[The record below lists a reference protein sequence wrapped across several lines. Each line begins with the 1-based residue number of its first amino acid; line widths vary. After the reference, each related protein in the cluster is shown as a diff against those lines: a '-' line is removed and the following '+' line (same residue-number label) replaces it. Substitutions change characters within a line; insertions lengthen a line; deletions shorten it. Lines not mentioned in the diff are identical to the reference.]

1 MHIQESGTM
10 MHCDF
15 HDTRIISGYSTSIV
29 LDNGKI
35 EEIASNLMSS
45 AGIRALK
52 GGSWGFVTTDDLTDL
67 NHALKSAEELSASI
81 DRMVPREKVLLAP
94 IQKKAVSLRGSVKEN
109 PRNIPIEEKIE
120 LIRDIEQ
127 HARID
132 GVTSTTVMYS
142 ESYARIR
149 YQSSEGLD
157 LEHDNFRTGFV
168 VTAVASDGT
177 TYQSGRK
184 SRFGVCGYELFKKY
198 DALDLAKEA
207 GTTATK
213 LLHARQPEGGTMS
226 CVLDPELAGVFI
238 HEAVG
243 HAAEADLVLE
253 NSSILAGKIGCAIAS
268 PGVTVHDDP
277 TLDGYGHYP
286 FDAEGVPA
294 KRTMLIDHGVLCS
307 YLHSRETAGKFGG
320 SGKGAGNGG
329 SGGNA
334 RAQGCAIPIP
344 RMSNTFIANGD
355 MKFEEMIEEL
365 KNGVY
370 LKGSRGGQVNTG
382 EGIFQFNA
390 ELGFVVRDGE
400 ICEML
405 RDVSLSGQ
413 TLEIL
418 KNITAVGNDL
428 EFNSGWC
435 GKNGQTVPVSDGS
448 PHILVRSAVVGGSG

>member
-1 MHIQESGTM
+1 

-15 HDTRIISGYSTSIV
+15 YDIRILSGYSTSIV

-35 EEIASNLMSS
+35 EEITNSFTSS
-45 AGIRALK
+45 AGIRALL
-52 GGSWGFVTTDDLTDL
+52 GGSWGFVTTDDLANLDQ
-67 NHALKSAEELSASI
+67 ALRSAEELAASI
-81 DRMVPREKVLLAP
+81 NRTVPRDAVHLAP
-94 IQKKAVSLRGSVKEN
+94 IGEAEMLTELSVKED
-109 PRNIPIEEKIE
+109 PRDIPIEEKIE

-127 HARID
+127 HACTD
-132 GVTSTTVMYS
+132 GITSTTVVYS
-142 ESYARIR
+142 ESCAKVR

-157 LEHDNFRTGFV
+157 LEHEVFRTGFGI
-168 VTAVASDGT
+168 TAVASDGA

-198 DALDLAKEA
+198 DVLALAEKA
-207 GTTATK
+207 GRTAAE
-213 LLHARQPEGGTMS
+213 LLHACQPEGGIVP

-253 NSSILAGKIGCAIAS
+253 NSSILAGKIGERIAS
-268 PGVTVHDDP
+268 QHVTVYDDP
-277 TLDGYGHYP
+277 TMHEYGYYP

-294 KRTMLIDHGVLCS
+294 KRTTLIDCGVLTS
-307 YLHSRETAGKFGG
+307 YLHSRETAGRLGGG
-320 SGKGAGNGG
+320 SSSAGSGGDSSGNGG
-329 SGGNA
+329 SGGGNA

-344 RMSNTFIANGD
+344 RMSNTFIANRD
-355 MKFEEMIEEL
+355 MSFEEIIAEL
-365 KNGVY
+365 RDGVY

-390 ELGFVVRDGE
+390 ELGYVVRNGE

-418 KNITAVGNDL
+418 KNIAAVGDDL
-428 EFNSGWC
+428 AFHSGRC
-435 GKNGQTVPVSDGS
+435 GKSGQTVPVSDGS
-448 PHILVRSAVVGGSG
+448 PHILVSRAMVGGSG

>member
-1 MHIQESGTM
+1 

-15 HDTRIISGYSTSIV
+15 YDIRILSGYSTSIV

-35 EEIASNLMSS
+35 EEITNNFTSS
-45 AGIRALK
+45 AGIRALS
-52 GGSWGFVTTDDLTDL
+52 GGSWGFVTTDDLANLDQ
-67 NHALKSAEELSASI
+67 ARRSAEELAASI
-81 DRMVPREKVLLAP
+81 NRTVPREAVHLAP
-94 IQKKAVSLRGSVKEN
+94 IGEVAMPTELSVKED
-109 PRNIPIEEKIE
+109 PRDVPIEEKIE
-120 LIRDIEQ
+120 LIRDIER
-127 HARID
+127 HACTD
-132 GVTSTTVMYS
+132 GVTSTTAVYS
-142 ESYARIR
+142 ESCAKVR

-157 LEHDNFRTGFV
+157 LEHEMFRTGFGI
-168 VTAVASDGT
+168 TAVASDGA

-198 DALDLAKEA
+198 DVLALAEKA
-207 GTTATK
+207 GRTAAE
-213 LLHARQPEGGTMS
+213 LLHARQPEGGIMP

-253 NSSILAGKIGCAIAS
+253 NSSILAGKIGEQIAS
-268 PGVTVHDDP
+268 QHVTVYDDP
-277 TLDGYGHYP
+277 TISEYGYYP

-294 KRTMLIDHGVLCS
+294 KRTTLIDCGVLSS
-307 YLHSRETAGKFGG
+307 YLHSRETAGRLGG
-320 SGKGAGNGG
+320 S

-344 RMSNTFIANGD
+344 RMSNTFIANRD
-355 MKFEEMIEEL
+355 MGFEEIIEEL
-365 KNGVY
+365 RDGVY

-390 ELGFVVRDGE
+390 ELGYVVRNGE

-418 KNITAVGNDL
+418 KNITAVGDDL
-428 EFNSGWC
+428 AFHSGRC
-435 GKNGQTVPVSDGS
+435 GKSGQAVPVSDGS
-448 PHILVRSAVVGGSG
+448 PHILVNRAMVGGSG